1 MAPLVSR
8 RFGAPFEKDDFLM
21 RKALLPALASLLICG
36 TATAALIANNAHADQ
51 SNHKPV
57 MLMVAQNQAAPAEQ
71 DAGPP
76 PPPGLGRMGRG
87 MMGGE
92 HRGQFCQDMYAR
104 KAGEM
109 AFLEAKLQLTGNQQP
124 LFARWKGVSLDVAK
138 RHEGECSGRMQQART
153 GQRPDMMQR
162 LDREETMLKT
172 RLADIQSERPALDAL
187 YGALDATQK
196 QEFARA
202 ARHGMGERMHMAMGM
217 MRHAPQMGRRLGRGP
232 DGGQPMPPPPPQQ

>member
-1 MAPLVSR
+1 
-8 RFGAPFEKDDFLM
+8 M

-36 TATAALIANNAHADQ
+36 TATAAMIAGNAHADQ
-51 SNHKPV
+51 SNQRPV
-57 MLMVAQNQAAPAEQ
+57 MLTVAQNQERTAEPE
-71 DAGPP
+71 AGPP
-76 PPPGLGRMGRG
+76 PPPGMDHRMMRG
-87 MMGGE
+87 AQ
-92 HRGQFCQDMYAR
+92 RGQFCQDIYAR

-109 AFLEAKLQLTGNQQP
+109 AFLEAKLQLNAGQQP

-162 LDREETMLKT
+162 LAREESMLKT

-187 YGALDATQK
+187 YGTFNPTQK

-202 ARHGMGERMHMAMGM
+202 AHHRMGERMHMAMGM

-232 DGGQPMPPPPPQQ
+232 DGGQPMPPPPPQ